1 MRLVFA
7 TNNLNKLSEL
17 QDLLP
22 SNIELIGL
30 KDIGCNQEL
39 PETQKTLQ
47 GNAMQKAEFVFEHFG
62 YNCFADDTGLEVGIL
77 KNEPG
82 VYSARYAGQNCN
94 PNDNIQ
100 KVLKKL
106 IGRNDRTA
114 RFRTVIALIVDG
126 KKSLFEG
133 ECEGEITKERK
144 GENGFG
150 YDPIFLPKGVNM
162 TFAQMI
168 NLILQLYQLTIL
180 TQPFFFLI
188 LITAYQ
194 ELFSHL

>member
-1 MRLVFA
+1 MQLVFA

-39 PETQKTLQ
+39 PETQNTLE

-62 YNCFADDTGLEVGIL
+62 YNCFSDDTGLEIGAL

-82 VYSARYAGQNCN
+82 VYSARYAGQNCS

-106 IGRNDRTA
+106 IGRDDRTA
-114 RFRTVIALIVDG
+114 RFRTVIALIIDG

-133 ECEGEITKERK
+133 ECEGKITKERK

-150 YDPIFLPKGVNM
+150 YDPIFLPKGVNITFGQM
-162 TFAQMI
+162 TKRQKGAISHRGRAIKKLVNF
-168 NLILQLYQLTIL
+168 LQKN
-180 TQPFFFLI
+180 
-188 LITAYQ
+188 
-194 ELFSHL
+194 

>member
-1 MRLVFA
+1 MQLVFA

-30 KDIGCNQEL
+30 KNIGCNQEL
-39 PETQKTLQ
+39 SETQSTLE

-62 YNCFADDTGLEVGIL
+62 YNCFADDTGLEVGAL

-82 VYSARYAGQNCN
+82 VYSARYAGQNCS

-100 KVLKKL
+100 KVLQKL
-106 IGRNDRTA
+106 VGRNDRNA
-114 RFRTVIALIVDG
+114 RFRTVIALIIDG

-133 ECEGEITKERK
+133 ECKGKITKERK
-144 GENGFG
+144 GEKGFG
-150 YDPIFLPKGVNM
+150 YDSIFLPKEVNI
-162 TFAQMI
+162 TFAQMTKKQKGAI
-168 NLILQLYQLTIL
+168 SHRGRAIKKLVEFLQKD
-180 TQPFFFLI
+180 
-188 LITAYQ
+188 
-194 ELFSHL
+194 